1 MVGDADGVKRTARNG
16 DGRDDVHRV
25 VPDHVS
31 AAVRAVTELLDFI
44 DRAQHGVEVIEEEGA
59 SRGFGRRTGFGAV
72 YLGRHRNPRIEEVA
86 EKGVIVPPLP
96 SFDVYG
102 MFHKVWR

>member
-1 MVGDADGVKRTARNG
+1 MGEMTST
-16 DGRDDVHRV
+16 
-25 VPDHVS
+25 VS
-31 AAVRAVTELLDFI
+31 CQITFPRLSGAVAELPDFI
-44 DRAQHGVEVIEEEGA
+44 DRAQHGVEVIGEEGA

-72 YLGRHRNPRIEEVA
+72 DLGRHRNPRIEEVA